1 MPNWT
6 SNRIRAEGEPADL
19 KAQDDWEILSFPAIA
34 STTCNE
40 GGRFSTRPA
49 HPVHGPLQDAEP
61 VARDESA
68 SGLISIL

>member
-34 STTCNE
+34 STACNE
-40 GGRFSTRPA
+40 GGRFLPD
-49 HPVHGPLQDAEP
+49 HP
-61 VARDESA
+61 RY
-68 SGLISIL
+68 